1 MTESAPLPV
10 AGLRTPLLGTEALR
24 NHLGVLLARPPSSL
38 LIVSAYVTKIGVEWL
53 RNQTSGIRIDC
64 DIVAR
69 WSPSD
74 LLSGASDIEGCIIAL
89 EQGWRFNV
97 LPDLHAKVTLIDE
110 SDIVVGSANLTG
122 AGMSLVPAANREF
135 GIAAKATPQDVL
147 ACRALLADAVPM
159 TRELLEKISEWVAVN
174 KARLATTASS
184 FPSDIQDHLI
194 AAPTRLFTAE
204 LPWLP
209 ASDLIDLLSGSRPF
223 ASNFVML
230 QHDLALLGLKPLYG
244 SREAAISAISFA
256 IERSRFWRW
265 LVGSVR
271 AQPNGE
277 IWYGGVTSILHDA
290 LCDDPRPYRQDVKTL
305 VSNLY
310 SYADMCGCGL
320 TTSRP
325 NRSQRLAVDPVYCT
339 ERRRQT

>member
-1 MTESAPLPV
+1 MV
-10 AGLRTPLLGTEALR
+10 GLRTPLLGTEALR
-24 NHLGVLLARPPSSL
+24 NHLSVLLARPPSSL

-53 RNQTSGIRIDC
+53 RIQTSGVNIDC

-74 LLSGASDIEGCIIAL
+74 LLSGASDVEGCIIAL
-89 EQGWRFNV
+89 EQGWRFHV
-97 LPDLHAKVTLIDE
+97 LPDLHAKVTLVDE

-135 GIAAKATPQDVL
+135 GVAAKATPQDVL
-147 ACRALLADAVPM
+147 ACRALLADAVQM
-159 TRELLEKISEWVAVN
+159 TPKLLERISRWVAAN
-174 KARLATTASS
+174 KVTLSTTAAS
-184 FPSDIQDHLI
+184 FPWDIQEHLTVV
-194 AAPTRLFTAE
+194 PTRLFTAE

-209 ASDLIDLLSGSRPF
+209 ASNLIDLLSGTRTL

-230 QHDLALLGLKPLYG
+230 QHDLALLGLEPIYG
-244 SREAAISAISFA
+244 SREAAFSALSSA
-256 IERSRFWRW
+256 VERSRFWRW
-265 LVGSVR
+265 LIGSIR

-290 LCDDPRPYRQDVKTL
+290 LCDDPRPYRQEVKTL

-310 SYADMCGCGL
+310 SYADTCGCGL

-325 NRSQRLAVDPVYCT
+325 NRSQRLALDPLI
-339 ERRRQT
+339 